1 MRYPWVNT
9 ALLALTIFQVLS
21 GFLGLVTGSADLQWI
36 LRLHDIGG
44 YAVLVLLAWKGIIIL
59 DVLGRLRRLR
69 LMNIAFI
76 VLTIL
81 LVLILATGIVW
92 PLLGY
97 TAVGGFSLMTIHA
110 LLVIALIALFAWHA
124 LARRFVF
131 RSPKALDRRA
141 FLRASA
147 ITLAGLASWQ
157 VSQVAQAIFGL
168 PGADRRFTGSFETG
182 SQTGAFPTVSWL
194 TDSPSPIQQDQWQLE
209 VGGAVERSLSLNY
222 DQLSELSTDSLT
234 ETIDCTGGWFSTQ
247 TWRGVS
253 LARVLDLPELRA
265 SAQSI
270 TIESVTGYSRRFELD
285 DARHCLLALRVAER
299 VLDHGHGFPLRL
311 VAPGQRGFNWV
322 KWVTH
327 IRVNETS
334 ALWQTPVPL
343 Q

>member
-21 GFLGLVTGSADLQWI
+21 GFLGLVTGSQNLQWI

-44 YAVLVLLAWKGIIIL
+44 YAILVLLAWKGIIIL
-59 DVLGRLRRLR
+59 DVFGRLRRLG
-69 LMNIAFI
+69 LSNIAFI
-76 VLTIL
+76 ILTIL

-92 PLLGY
+92 PFLGY
-97 TAVGGFSLMTIHA
+97 SALGGFSLMTIHA
-110 LLVIALIALFAWHA
+110 LLVIALVALFAWHA

-157 VSQVAQAIFGL
+157 VTEVAQAIFGL
-168 PGADRRFTGSFETG
+168 PGTDRRFTGSFETG
-182 SQTGAFPTVSWL
+182 SHTGVFPFVSWL
-194 TDSPSPIQQDQWQLE
+194 TDSPSPIARDRWQLI
-209 VGGAVERSLSLNY
+209 VDGAVEHPLALRY
-222 DQLSELSTDSLT
+222 DQLTDLATDSVT

-247 TWRGVS
+247 TWSGVG
-253 LARVLDLPELRA
+253 LARVLDLASVQA
-265 SAQSI
+265 SAQSV
-270 TIESVTGYSRRFELD
+270 TIESVTGYSRRFGLD
-285 DARHCLLALRVAER
+285 DARHCLLALRVAEQ
-299 VLDHGHGFPLRL
+299 VLDHGHGFPIRL

-322 KWVTH
+322 KWITH